1 MSVLSDKK
9 VLIGISGGIAAYK
22 IPILVRLLIKLK
34 SSVRIV
40 MTPNSKNFVSPL
52 TLSTLSRNEVL
63 SSFTKEEK
71 DNPTWNNHVELAK
84 WSDLMIIAPAT
95 SNTISSMANA
105 KCDNLL
111 LATFL
116 SCSKPVFIA
125 PAMDLDMY
133 NNSSNKE
140 NIKKLTEN
148 GNNVL
153 PVGSGSLA
161 SGLEGE
167 GRMLEP
173 EQIVEFIESKIL
185 NSLPLYG
192 KNVLITAGPT
202 YEKLDPVRFIGN
214 NSSGKMGY
222 YLAKNAQKLGANVK
236 LIIGP
241 TNLDMDLDFIETIRI
256 ESSDEMFNM
265 VKKNYKKSDIVISA
279 AAVSDF
285 KPKSISKNKI
295 KKKNILEK
303 IEVVPT
309 IDILSYLG
317 KNKTKQY
324 LVGFALETENPIEN
338 AKKKLNDKNLDAI
351 ILNSIS
357 DFSPISSDENKIT
370 FISSDNNIQ
379 YKKKS
384 KDQVSKDIFEQ
395 IIKRCLKK

>member
-133 NNSSNKE
+133 NNSSNQQ
-140 NIKKLTEN
+140 NIEKLTEN

-285 KPKSISKNKI
+285 KPKSISEKKI

-324 LVGFALETENPIEN
+324 LVGFALETENPIGN

>member
-133 NNSSNKE
+133 SNSLNKE
-140 NIKKLTEN
+140 NIKKLTKN

-357 DFSPISSDENKIT
+357 DFSPISSDENKI
-370 FISSDNNIQ
+370 
-379 YKKKS
+379 
-384 KDQVSKDIFEQ
+384 
-395 IIKRCLKK
+395 KRCLKK

>member
-133 NNSSNKE
+133 SNSSNKE

-317 KNKTKQY
+317 ENKTKQY

-351 ILNSIS
+351 ILNTIS

>member
-52 TLSTLSRNEVL
+52 TLSTLSKNEVL

-133 NNSSNKE
+133 NNLSNKQNME
-140 NIKKLTEN
+140 KLTEN

-153 PVGSGSLA
+153 PVASGSLA

-185 NSLPLYG
+185 SSLPLYG

-202 YEKLDPVRFIGN
+202 YEKFDPVRFIGN
-214 NSSGKMGY
+214 SSSGKMGY

-285 KPKSISKNKI
+285 KPKSISENKI

-395 IIKRCLKK
+395 IIKRCLKE

>member
-133 NNSSNKE
+133 NNSSNKQ
-140 NIKKLTEN
+140 NIEKLTEN

-285 KPKSISKNKI
+285 KPKSISEKKI

-370 FISSDNNIQ
+370 FISSNNNIQ

-384 KDQVSKDIFEQ
+384 KDQVSKDIFEE

>member
-285 KPKSISKNKI
+285 KPKSISEKKI

-370 FISSDNNIQ
+370 FISSNNNIQ

>member
-133 NNSSNKE
+133 NNSSNKQ
-140 NIKKLTEN
+140 NIEKLTEN

-285 KPKSISKNKI
+285 KPKSISEKKI

-370 FISSDNNIQ
+370 FISSNNNIQ

>member
-133 NNSSNKE
+133 NNSSNKQ
-140 NIKKLTEN
+140 NIEKLTEN

-173 EQIVEFIESKIL
+173 EQIVEFVESKIL
-185 NSLPLYG
+185 SSLPLYG

-285 KPKSISKNKI
+285 KPKSISEKKI

-324 LVGFALETENPIEN
+324 LVGFALETENPIDN

-384 KDQVSKDIFEQ
+384 KDQVSKDIFEE

>member
-133 NNSSNKE
+133 NNSSNKQ
-140 NIKKLTEN
+140 NIEKLTEN

-173 EQIVEFIESKIL
+173 EQIVEFVESKIL
-185 NSLPLYG
+185 SSLPLYG

-285 KPKSISKNKI
+285 KPKSISENKI

-370 FISSDNNIQ
+370 FISSNNNIQ

>member
-173 EQIVEFIESKIL
+173 EQIVEFVESKIL
-185 NSLPLYG
+185 SSLPLYG

>member
-133 NNSSNKE
+133 NNLSNKQNME
-140 NIKKLTEN
+140 KLTEN

>member
-133 NNSSNKE
+133 SNSSNKE

-351 ILNSIS
+351 ILNTLS

-370 FISSDNNIQ
+370 FISSNNNIQ

>member
-1 MSVLSDKK
+1 MSVLSDKR

-63 SSFTKEEK
+63 SSFTNEEK

-133 NNSSNKE
+133 SNSSNKE

-265 VKKNYKKSDIVISA
+265 VKKNYKKSDIVISS

-351 ILNSIS
+351 ILNTIS

>member
-133 NNSSNKE
+133 SNSLNKE
-140 NIKKLTEN
+140 NMKKLTEN

-285 KPKSISKNKI
+285 KPKSISENKI
-295 KKKNILEK
+295 KKKNILKK

>member
-133 NNSSNKE
+133 NNSSNKQ

-256 ESSDEMFNM
+256 ESSDEMFNV

-285 KPKSISKNKI
+285 KPKSISEKKI

-351 ILNSIS
+351 ILNTIS

>member
-133 NNSSNKE
+133 NNSSNKQ
-140 NIKKLTEN
+140 NIEKLTEN

-185 NSLPLYG
+185 SSLPLYG

-285 KPKSISKNKI
+285 KPKSISENKI

-324 LVGFALETENPIEN
+324 LVGFALETENPIDN

-384 KDQVSKDIFEQ
+384 KDQVSKDIFEE

>member
-71 DNPTWNNHVELAK
+71 DNSTWNNHVELAN

-133 NNSSNKE
+133 SNSLNKE
-140 NIKKLTEN
+140 NIKKLTKN

-285 KPKSISKNKI
+285 KPKSISENKI
-295 KKKNILEK
+295 KKKRTSRL
-303 IEVVPT
+303 IELSSNHQNPHSWGMG
-309 IDILSYLG
+309 DIR
-317 KNKTKQY
+317 K
-324 LVGFALETENPIEN
+324 
-338 AKKKLNDKNLDAI
+338 
-351 ILNSIS
+351 
-357 DFSPISSDENKIT
+357 
-370 FISSDNNIQ
+370 
-379 YKKKS
+379 
-384 KDQVSKDIFEQ
+384 
-395 IIKRCLKK
+395 

>member
-351 ILNSIS
+351 ILNTLS

-395 IIKRCLKK
+395 IIKRCLKE

>member
-173 EQIVEFIESKIL
+173 EQIVEFVESKIL
-185 NSLPLYG
+185 SSLPLYG

-285 KPKSISKNKI
+285 KPKSISENKI

-338 AKKKLNDKNLDAI
+338 AKKKLNNKNLDAI
-351 ILNSIS
+351 ILNTLS

-384 KDQVSKDIFEQ
+384 KDQVSKDIFEE

>member
-1 MSVLSDKK
+1 MSVLSDKR

-63 SSFTKEEK
+63 SSFTNEEK

-133 NNSSNKE
+133 SNSSNKE
-140 NIKKLTEN
+140 NIKKLIEN

-351 ILNSIS
+351 ILNTIS

-384 KDQVSKDIFEQ
+384 KVQVSKDIFEQ

>member
-133 NNSSNKE
+133 SNSSNKE

-285 KPKSISKNKI
+285 KPKSISENKI

-351 ILNSIS
+351 ILNTLS